1 MQAYVARL
9 AHAFSRH
16 SSKKVWS
23 LAVAQN
29 TVLTIM
35 SGTEARRGM
44 SISNIKERLLG
55 AITVMDE
62 ANAARLW
69 EYLLG
74 LSGNRWDSVEE
85 EDPDEVDLN
94 MIQEAES
101 DPDCQIFR

>member
-1 MQAYVARL
+1 
-9 AHAFSRH
+9 
-16 SSKKVWS
+16 
-23 LAVAQN
+23 
-29 TVLTIM
+29 
-35 SGTEARRGM
+35 M